1 MGWFD
6 NTVPKTFQTTA
17 ELPIPGFKRIRLV
30 LASSATEPVAVG
42 GASLA
47 SMANTTDINASSVTH
62 FKATFD
68 GKESGVIPASP
79 TAWRRSY
86 LFSDWIDLAS
96 EERND
101 GGQRPVVVGR
111 VFIPTSGQ
119 ISVLGNGGS
128 DDYRNWSDRRDGA
141 LWAMR
146 FQDGNCCGGTGR
158 PETFASSIPQTQS
171 PIAGFVF
178 ETKRGE
184 KICTI
189 SGFGDSITEGRGTY
203 INAGWGVPMCE
214 KLGANFP
221 DVSFSWANMG
231 WSGQGVTEFVNHQSD
246 AFAADLVPDVCFFP
260 NGSPNTAAIDGEVTD
275 PRLQTMADRCA
286 DMQSRCLEE
295 NIPFVIWTWLP
306 TDPVVPNMKWGA
318 SDAKRIA
325 YNLATLAEGPK
336 RGFAV
341 ADFSAALAGP
351 QDSAG
356 QTLPRQ
362 GAMVDG
368 VHPSDAGNAELKDIG
383 AAAAVAAL
391 ARAAG

>member
-1 MGWFD
+1 MG
-6 NTVPKTFQTTA
+6 
-17 ELPIPGFKRIRLV
+17 
-30 LASSATEPVAVG
+30 S
-42 GASLA
+42 
-47 SMANTTDINASSVTH
+47 
-62 FKATFD
+62 
-68 GKESGVIPASP
+68 
-79 TAWRRSY
+79 
-86 LFSDWIDLAS
+86 
-96 EERND
+96 
-101 GGQRPVVVGR
+101 
-111 VFIPTSGQ
+111 
-119 ISVLGNGGS
+119 
-128 DDYRNWSDRRDGA
+128 
-141 LWAMR
+141 
-146 FQDGNCCGGTGR
+146 
-158 PETFASSIPQTQS
+158 QTQS

-336 RGFAV
+336 RGCAV
-341 ADFSAALAGP
+341 ADFSAALAGS